1 MSQQSVII
9 IGGGVAGLMAAKE
22 LSAAGMQVR
31 LLEATPRLGGR
42 IRTLYD
48 TKFNH
53 PAEAGAEFV
62 HGELVLTHR
71 LLKEAGLETTVS
83 KGHMLQVENGNWQPR
98 YAFTDGWNELI
109 KQMELLQ
116 KDMTV
121 ADFLQ
126 QYFGGENDG
135 HLRHTVQRFA
145 EGYDLA
151 DTEKA
156 SVFALRKEWLK
167 EDEDNYH
174 ITGGY
179 SQLVEY
185 LKKICTRQGCYIHVS
200 TIARQVFWQQGKV
213 IVTTNFEEQFIADK
227 LIVAVPLGILQ
238 TEAGIPGHIVFTPA
252 IPDYIG
258 AAKQIGFGAAIK
270 ILLQFSQPF
279 WQLQVNGLGF
289 AFSEERVP
297 AWWTQAP
304 ADDASLTGWISG
316 PQAMALKHIGHDEL
330 LQIALE
336 SLSAMFKIPF
346 AALNELLIDA
356 HIANWV
362 NECFVYGAYSY
373 STLGSEKARE
383 KLTTPVEE
391 TIYFAGEAL
400 YSGDAPGTV
409 EAALVSGYH
418 AAVQLKS

>member
-9 IGGGVAGLMAAKE
+9 IGGGMAGLMAAKE
-22 LSAAGMQVR
+22 LSAAAIQVR
-31 LLEATPRLGGR
+31 LLEAAPRLGGR

-62 HGELVLTHR
+62 HGELELTHR

-83 KGHMLQVENGNWQPR
+83 KGQMLQVENGNWQPR
-98 YAFTDGWNELI
+98 YAFTNGWDELM
-109 KQMELLQ
+109 KQMELLEE
-116 KDMTV
+116 DMTV

-126 QYFGGENDG
+126 AYFGGENESF
-135 HLRHTVQRFA
+135 LRHTVQRFA

-151 DTEKA
+151 DIEKA
-156 SVFALRKEWLK
+156 GVFALRKEWLK

-179 SQLVEY
+179 SQLAEY

-200 TIARQVFWQQGKV
+200 TIAQQVFWQQGKV
-213 IVTTNFEEQFIADK
+213 MVTTNFEEQFIADK

-238 TEAGIPGHIVFTPA
+238 SAPGVPGHITFTPA
-252 IPDYIG
+252 IPDYTE

-270 ILLQFSQPF
+270 ILFQFSQPF
-279 WQLQVNGLGF
+279 WQQQVTALGF
-289 AFSEERVP
+289 AFSEESVP

-316 PQAMALKHIGHDEL
+316 PKAIALKDTSNDDL

-336 SLSAMFKIPF
+336 SLSAMFNIPVE
-346 AALNELLIDA
+346 ALNDLLTDA

-362 NECFVYGAYSY
+362 NEPFVYGAYSY
-373 STLGSEKARE
+373 GMLGSEKARE
-383 KLTTPVEE
+383 QLTTPVEQ

-400 YSGDAPGTV
+400 YNGDAPGTV
-409 EAALVSGYH
+409 EAALVSGYL
-418 AAVQLKS
+418 AALQLKS